1 MKRLK
6 LRKRFVISFAA
17 LVLPM
22 LVMLLL
28 FFHYAFH
35 RFMDDE
41 LRKRGVTIARHL
53 AESSVTPILTENR
66 VNLQG
71 MVSEYIKNEKDI
83 RYIYLL
89 DHSREVLVHSF
100 GSSFPIDLI
109 KTDVPLKGDEAYFI
123 KRLQSEDGLI
133 DDITVSIQGGVL
145 GRVHVG
151 MSSEAVNVKIRWL
164 MLKMIPLALII
175 LVLGVLAWCAVAE
188 SITRPLGEL
197 ARTATMLGSGKLDA
211 RAESASGDEI
221 SELAIAFNQMADQLT
236 VQQEELAELNRSL
249 ENRIEAALVEL
260 RERDQLLIFQSRFA
274 AMGEMINNIAHQWRQ
289 PLNNV
294 GMLVQKIKQMGAN
307 GDLTQEALEREVAG
321 AMKTI
326 HFMSNTIDDFSNF
339 FHKDKKRVRFR
350 INDVVESTVTFI
362 APSLRD
368 SKIKL
373 EVEGSRDLEAE
384 GFPNEYA
391 QALLNVVCN
400 AKDVLLEK
408 QPEAPQIRIQLS
420 SADGRSVVT
429 VRDNGGGIAPEILPR
444 IFDPY
449 FSTKEQKQGAGI
461 GLYMSKVIIE
471 KNMNGSLTA
480 RNVGD
485 GAEFRIEV

>member
-22 LVMLLL
+22 VVMLLL

-53 AESSVTPILTENR
+53 AESSVAPILTENR

-71 MVSEYIKNEKDI
+71 MVYDYVKNEKDI
-83 RYIYLL
+83 RYIYVV
-89 DHSREVLVHSF
+89 DHNRQVQAHSF
-100 GSSFPIDLI
+100 GSSFPVDLI
-109 KTDVPLKGDEAYFI
+109 RTDEPLTGDESYSI
-123 KRLQSEDGLI
+123 KRLQSEEGRI

-151 MSSEAVNVKIRWL
+151 MSDKDINSKINWL
-164 MLKMIPLALII
+164 MLKLIPLVLVI
-175 LVLGVLAWCAVAE
+175 LALGVLVWCAVAS
-188 SITRPLGEL
+188 SITRPLADL
-197 ARTATMLGSGKLDA
+197 ARTATMLGSGDLDA
-211 RAESASGDEI
+211 RAKSTSGDEI
-221 SELAIAFNQMADQLT
+221 NELALSFNHMADQLT

-249 ENRIEAALVEL
+249 EERVKTALKEI

-294 GMLVQKIKQMGAN
+294 GMLVQKIKQMGIN
-307 GDLTQEALEREVAG
+307 GDLTQETLEQEVAS

-326 HFMSNTIDDFSNF
+326 HFMSDTIDDFSNF
-339 FHKDKKRVRFR
+339 FHRDKKRVRFR
-350 INDVVESTVTFI
+350 LNDVVESTVTFI
-362 APSLRD
+362 TPSLRD
-368 SKIKL
+368 NKIK
-373 EVEGSRDLEAE
+373 VEFEGEQVVEAE

-391 QALLNVVCN
+391 QALLNIVCN

-408 QPEAPQIRIQLS
+408 RPDAPLISIHLTS
-420 SADGRSVVT
+420 NDGRSVVT
-429 VRDNGGGIAPEILPR
+429 VRDNGGGIAAEILPF

-449 FSTKEQKQGAGI
+449 FSTKDQKQGAGI

-471 KNMNGSLTA
+471 KNMNGHLTA
-480 RNVGD
+480 SNVGN